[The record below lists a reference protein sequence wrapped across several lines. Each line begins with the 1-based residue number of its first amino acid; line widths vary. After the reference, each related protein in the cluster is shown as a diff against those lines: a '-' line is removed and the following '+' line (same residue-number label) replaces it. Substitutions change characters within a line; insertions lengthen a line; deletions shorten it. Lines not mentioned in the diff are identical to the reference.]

1 MALEEREDSLR
12 KTKEEEQ
19 LRTRQEGIEQEKLK
33 QGYVKAQLFRDAK
46 RLKQKY
52 E

>member
-33 QGYVKAQLFRDAK
+33 QGYVKAQFRDAK